1 MKNISNLAEARFQFG
16 RKKPLIWLDRFLLLG
31 RILHLIIS
39 NRHSHLPQSSSSSTQ
54 TLYLIIYILPSEAF
68 RPAKISLF
76 HCPTLFPPH
85 FSPSAYTSTS
95 KTANHLPQ
103 SHPPPTPL
111 PHKRQ
116 VICLKSTNQ
125 NATKTPNSPCDHTA
139 IGIFWTIAAEV
150 IPWPLAFPTLDKSVT
165 MHKNCE
171 RSMDISGSICTF
183 AFVKSVTKHKKCE
196 YGNTASDTSQQ
207 DYSPP
212 R

>member
-1 MKNISNLAEARFQFG
+1 MKNVSCLAEARFQFG
-16 RKKPLIWLDRFLLLG
+16 RKTPLIWLDRFLLLG

-76 HCPTLFPPH
+76 HRPALFPAH
-85 FSPSAYTSTS
+85 FSPSAHTSPS
-95 KTANHLPQ
+95 KTANRLPQ
-103 SHPPPTPL
+103 SPPPPTPL

-150 IPWPLAFPTLDKSVT
+150 IPWPLTFPSTRQKCDNAQKMRMKHGYIMKYLYLCFRQKCDKTQKMRIWKYRV
-165 MHKNCE
+165 
-171 RSMDISGSICTF
+171 RYISTGL
-183 AFVKSVTKHKKCE
+183 
-196 YGNTASDTSQQ
+196 
-207 DYSPP
+207 
-212 R
+212 

>member
-1 MKNISNLAEARFQFG
+1 MG
-16 RKKPLIWLDRFLLLG
+16 RNS
-31 RILHLIIS
+31 HLITLGL
-39 NRHSHLPQSSSSSTQ
+39 HSICPQSSSSSSR

-76 HCPTLFPPH
+76 HRPALFPAH
-85 FSPSAYTSTS
+85 FSPSAHTSPS
-95 KTANHLPQ
+95 KTANRLPQ
-103 SHPPPTPL
+103 SPPPPTPL

>member
-1 MKNISNLAEARFQFG
+1 MKNVSCLAEARFQFG
-16 RKKPLIWLDRFLLLG
+16 RKTPLIWLDRFLLLG

-76 HCPTLFPPH
+76 LRPALFPAH
-85 FSPSAYTSTS
+85 FSPSAHTSPS
-95 KTANHLPQ
+95 KTANRLPQ
-103 SHPPPTPL
+103 SPPPPTPL

-150 IPWPLAFPTLDKSVT
+150 IPWALAFSTLDKSVT

-196 YGNTASDTSQQ
+196 YGVTIQ
-207 DYSPP
+207 

>member
-1 MKNISNLAEARFQFG
+1 MKNVSNLAEARFQFG
-16 RKKPLIWLDRFLLLG
+16 RKKPPIWLDRFLLLG

-76 HCPTLFPPH
+76 HRPALFPAH
-85 FSPSAYTSTS
+85 FSPSAHTSPS
-95 KTANHLPQ
+95 KTANCLLQ
-103 SHPPPTPL
+103 SPPPPTPL

-116 VICLKSTNQ
+116 VICLKSTKQ

-150 IPWPLAFPTLDKSVT
+150 IPWPLAFPALDKSVT

-183 AFVKSVTKHKKCE
+183 AFVKSVTKHRKCE

-207 DYSPP
+207 AYSPP

>member
-1 MKNISNLAEARFQFG
+1 MSPIVIFFEPNHI
-16 RKKPLIWLDRFLLLG
+16 P
-31 RILHLIIS
+31 
-39 NRHSHLPQSSSSSTQ
+39 
-54 TLYLIIYILPSEAF
+54 YYIYPPSEAF

-183 AFVKSVTKHKKCE
+183 AFVKSVTKHKKMRIWK
-196 YGNTASDTSQQ
+196 YRVRYISTGL
-207 DYSPP
+207 
-212 R
+212 

>member
-1 MKNISNLAEARFQFG
+1 MNNASNLAEARFQFG
-16 RKKPLIWLDRFLLLG
+16 RKKPPIWLDRFLLLG

-95 KTANHLPQ
+95 KTANRLPQ
-103 SHPPPTPL
+103 SPPPPTPL

-150 IPWPLAFPTLDKSVT
+150 IPWPLAFSTLDKSVT
-165 MHKNCE
+165 MHK
-171 RSMDISGSICTF
+171 
-183 AFVKSVTKHKKCE
+183 KC
-196 YGNTASDTSQQ
+196 G
-207 DYSPP
+207 
-212 R
+212 